1 MKKSY
6 FAFLLMMVLALNVF
20 AQKTTK
26 INGTIQNNKFSKV
39 ELLNSYGDTKKF
51 GSAEIKDNKFTLAV
65 DVPQDI
71 YRLDFGQGAAIL
83 VVLTPGENIN
93 INLDAENIQKIQ
105 SVTGS
110 ESMNKVKQI
119 SDYSFRRREVLDSI
133 NEALQNDPDKIY
145 WSSFTQN
152 FNSFRQT
159 NDDVDEYLAKAFD
172 NTDSISTVF
181 SKYMPDGK
189 VSGKNL
195 RVCADELNKWLKK
208 LDINYAPFASYL
220 ENVNRYYDFSGS
232 RVTNAQNLY
241 SEFDQYMA
249 HLSERHDIA
258 KNSIGSMIP
267 KVKELL
273 SVRDSL
279 AFNNLLDKKN
289 LTSWL
294 KEAYSKLH
302 SDIRG
307 IADKSSQYNKY
318 VKDDAIRADKLVV
331 DSQVKIKEV
340 VQKYQSAFDA
350 TDNYL
355 TARMKDE
362 IKQNKDE
369 LFTLMFIDMFPREQ
383 NAALHNEVFTA
394 LHSKYPDHPIVKERW
409 NIMNSP
415 ASKVNIGAIAPELEF
430 PNPDGKMLKL
440 SDLRGKVV
448 LIDFWA
454 SWCGPCRKENPNV
467 TNIYRKYHD
476 KGFEIFSVSLDSDA
490 ASWKRAIET
499 DKLVWPNHVSDL
511 KKWQSQA
518 AAIYNVRSIPST
530 FLLDKEGRIVQKNLR
545 GADLENAVKQ
555 LLEQ

>member
-302 SDIRG
+302 SDIRS
-307 IADKSSQYNKY
+307 IADKSLQYNKY

-394 LHSKYPDHPIVKERW
+394 LHSKYPEHPIVKERW

>member
-273 SVRDSL
+273 AVRDSL

-294 KEAYSKLH
+294 KEAYSKIH
-302 SDIRG
+302 SDIRS

>member
-279 AFNNLLDKKN
+279 AFNNLLDKKS

-555 LLEQ
+555 LLEK

>member
-39 ELLNSYGDTKKF
+39 ELLNSYGDTKEF

-294 KEAYSKLH
+294 KEAYSKIH
-302 SDIRG
+302 SDIRS

-394 LHSKYPDHPIVKERW
+394 LHSKYPEHPIVKERW

>member
-51 GSAEIKDNKFTLAV
+51 GSTEIKDNKFTLAV

-172 NTDSISTVF
+172 NTDSISSVF

-220 ENVNRYYDFSGS
+220 ENVNRYYDFSGN

-273 SVRDSL
+273 AVRDSL

-302 SDIRG
+302 SDIRS

-331 DSQVKIKEV
+331 DSQVKIKDV

-394 LHSKYPDHPIVKERW
+394 LHSKYPEHPIVKERW

-555 LLEQ
+555 LLEK

>member
-273 SVRDSL
+273 AVRDSL

-302 SDIRG
+302 SDIRS

>member
-39 ELLNSYGDTKKF
+39 ELLNSYGDTQKF

-273 SVRDSL
+273 AVRDSL

-302 SDIRG
+302 SDIRS

-331 DSQVKIKEV
+331 DSQVKIKDV

-394 LHSKYPDHPIVKERW
+394 LHSKYPEHPIVKERW

>member
-273 SVRDSL
+273 AVRDSL

-289 LTSWL
+289 LTTWL

-394 LHSKYPDHPIVKERW
+394 LHSKYPEHPIVKERW